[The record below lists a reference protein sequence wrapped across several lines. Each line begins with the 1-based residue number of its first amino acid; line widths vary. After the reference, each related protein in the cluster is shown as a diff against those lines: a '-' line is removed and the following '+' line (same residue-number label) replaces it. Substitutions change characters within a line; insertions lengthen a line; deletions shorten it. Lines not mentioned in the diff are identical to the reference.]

1 MSESEAREAFK
12 AALRQH
18 AQDLDADD
26 LRSIAADLERTA
38 DKWEASAL

>member
-1 MSESEAREAFK
+1 MGDSEARDAFE

-26 LRSIAADLERTA
+26 LRAIAQDLERTA